1 MIKEICRVDDSGGD
15 CSRHS
20 SFFSLSIFFLVMSVL
35 DHTWMCG
42 RQGSQDRHNYVS
54 WEGKT

>member
-15 CSRHS
+15 CSRLS

-54 WEGKT
+54 